1 MDREQENAPYEENK
15 EVGLDYLSDDDDD
28 ALIGDSSFVI
38 GLNKTGDKGEYHTLN
53 DPSAPYQRENIVERQ
68 DVLQIRCK
76 SREVVHGCMSL
87 DDGSDDFATLLVY
100 DIHMDS
106 TKRSRRIVS
115 ATVKFEF
122 SSSEAGKPNPQVAK
136 IAPLGRVSL
145 SRSTQDET
153 TTVGGEVSVAAPDL
167 VANVG
172 TTAKWEKTVSRTTE
186 DEARVTGHV
195 WSDDYGRPV
204 IAKWTLTENASTK
217 SGVPSF
223 VRCAI
228 LLARKDESLFH
239 AKVTIDVESDWKSK
253 MERLFGT
260 TPPDD
265 PILFD
270 PSMEPTNKLRK
281 AGYDVDNLG
290 RLDLWAE
297 FVDIRFNTAFTPG
310 QSHLN

>member
-1 MDREQENAPYEENK
+1 MDSQDEYANK
-15 EVGLDYLSDDDDD
+15 GGTRAEVDDQFDEDDVDLSE
-28 ALIGDSSFVI
+28 ASCVI
-38 GLNKTGDKGEYHTLN
+38 GLGKTGDKGEYHTLN
-53 DPSAPYQRENIVERQ
+53 DPAAPYQRENIVERQ
-68 DVLQIRCK
+68 DVLQIQCK
-76 SREVVHGCMSL
+76 SREIVHGSLSL
-87 DDGSDDFATLLVY
+87 DEGAEEYATLLVY

-122 SSSEAGKPNPQVAK
+122 SSSEPGRPNPKVHK
-136 IAPLGRVSL
+136 IAPLSRLSL
-145 SRSTQDET
+145 SPSTQDET
-153 TTVGGEVSVAAPDL
+153 TTVGGEVSLAAPDL

-172 TTAKWEKTVSRTTE
+172 TTAKWEKTVNRTTN

-204 IAKWTLTENASTK
+204 IAKWTLIENGSIK

-223 VRCAI
+223 LRCAI
-228 LLARKDESLFH
+228 LLARPDDNLFEG
-239 AKVTIDVESDWKSK
+239 KVTIEVETDWKSK
-253 MERLFGT
+253 IERLFGT

-270 PSMEPTNKLRK
+270 PAMEPTNRLRK
-281 AGYDVDNLG
+281 KGYDVDNLG
-290 RLDLWAE
+290 LIDLHNE

-310 QSHLN
+310 QERLN